1 MHGLKKGVLISIVC
15 LMVLIP
21 ISAMSLQTT
30 VGGHIE
36 SKVVIRD
43 TDGLQYGFLSDYNE
57 VVSFRHELKLDVL
70 FQPEYKGL
78 PALRLD
84 KVNLIYKGA
93 YDAVFDLSDRY
104 NNMPVNVDHGEFEI
118 GKDDLRFENDLKEAY
133 ADFIYDTERSVT
145 TLRLGRQL
153 VIWGEHGAHNIA
165 NTVCPLDMKFAK
177 LGANPEEFSQP
188 LWMARFD
195 HSVSGVGPFGQI
207 GIQLLLI
214 PEIRPM
220 QWALGSDPNGPNEWW
235 KAPYANYEALHTE
248 LGANEMQEVVPSSG
262 FDNMQ
267 VGVKLGFDIGKF
279 HMDAY
284 YFSGYQYAPA
294 FNMTNVIMGNM
305 VYMPLMQSLSGLG
318 FAADTSPAGL
328 AGNLALAQGM
338 GAPGASLAGLIG
350 YLQTLGP
357 LDTIF
362 MEHPKM
368 NNFAISGN
376 YYSEYLRGVLDFE
389 IGFND
394 NASFGHALDAGLIG
408 YSLHDVWQ
416 GSFSFSRPIR
426 FLARC
431 VGTRDTF
438 NTTWGLYHRYISS
451 YDDATAA
458 ATTGSRAG
466 QASAY
471 QNNTALSADLST
483 TWDAGRIMGMASFEY
498 DTEGVFS
505 TMISASIARGN
516 WYLMLMEMSVWGRED
531 AYAAQKHVLFGL
543 DEISLSIGYN
553 F

>member
-21 ISAMSLQTT
+21 ISAMALQTT

-84 KVNLIYKGA
+84 KINLIYKGA

-104 NNMPVNVDHGEFEI
+104 NNMPVNVDHSEFEV
-118 GKDDLRFENDLKEAY
+118 GKDDLRFENDLKEVY

-195 HSVSGVGPFGQI
+195 HSMSGVGPFGQI
-207 GIQLLLI
+207 GIQLLAI
-214 PEIRPM
+214 PEIRPV

-235 KAPYANYEALHTE
+235 KAPYAPFGALHDWP
-248 LGANEMQEVVPSSG
+248 LNVNEMQEVVPSSG
-262 FDNMQ
+262 LENMQ
-267 VGVKLGFDIGKF
+267 FGAKLGLDIGKL

-284 YFSGYQYAPA
+284 YFIGYQAAGA
-294 FNMTNVIMGNM
+294 FDLSDVIAKIF
-305 VYMPLMQSLSGLG
+305 SGVG
-318 FAADTSPAGL
+318 S
-328 AGNLALAQGM
+328 
-338 GAPGASLAGLIG
+338 
-350 YLQTLGP
+350 TLY
-357 LDTIF
+357 IV
-362 MEHPKM
+362 HPKM
-368 NNFAISGN
+368 ENIAISGN
-376 YYSEYLRGVLDFE
+376 YYSNYLRGVLDFE

-394 NASFGHALDAGLIG
+394 NASFGHSRDSGLKG

-416 GSFSFSRPIR
+416 GAVSFSRPIR

-438 NTTWGLYHRYISS
+438 NTTWGVYHRYISS
-451 YDDATAA
+451 YDDGTAA
-458 ATTGSRAG
+458 NVF
-466 QASAY
+466 QPASAY
-471 QNNTALSADLST
+471 QNNTALSADFST
-483 TWDAGRIMGMASFEY
+483 YWDAGRIMGMASFEY
-498 DTEGVFS
+498 DTEGVWY
-505 TMISASIARGN
+505 TMISAKIVRGN

-543 DEISLSIGYN
+543 DEISLSVGYN